1 MVNSHGAIR
10 VTVYRKDI
18 TWGKAVLCKSA
29 FKGGGGGALYSYFRT
44 NLTTGKTRRS
54 VILTLL
60 TINANSKVGGN

>member
-10 VTVYRKDI
+10 VAVYRKDI

-29 FKGGGGGALYSYFRT
+29 FKVGGSLYSYFRT

>member
-1 MVNSHGAIR
+1 MVDSHGAIR
-10 VTVYRKDI
+10 VAVYRKDI

-29 FKGGGGGALYSYFRT
+29 FKGGGGGSLYSYFRT

>member
-1 MVNSHGAIR
+1 MVDSHGAIR

-29 FKGGGGGALYSYFRT
+29 FKGGGGSLHSYFRT
-44 NLTTGKTRRS
+44 NLTTAKTRRS

>member
-1 MVNSHGAIR
+1 MVDSHGAIR
-10 VTVYRKDI
+10 VAVYNKDI
-18 TWGKAVLCKSA
+18 TWGKAVLCKTA
-29 FKGGGGGALYSYFRT
+29 FKGRGGSLYSYLRT

>member
-29 FKGGGGGALYSYFRT
+29 FKGGGGGPLYSDFRT